1 MIDEKQFDAIIQ
13 KHLKNGKLDRVSAIE
28 ELDAAFGIR
37 EKGKW
42 TWQIRK
48 WLENN
53 KQLVE
58 NSRFVKQLKEIRDVD
73 IVSLAN
79 QKAFVDTIAK
89 NFNISRYEVI
99 GRVTEINEQGIYNI
113 QIINDRLMLNKQ
125 VLRNTKKYVHAVG
138 VERHFKFLVMGDT
151 HLCGIYEQLSFVH
164 YLYDYAKSLGITN
177 VYHVGDI
184 SDGYYRNRP
193 DHIYGLHKI
202 GFDEQAEYIAR
213 NYPKR
218 EGMTTYFITGDHD
231 ETRIK
236 NGGAD
241 IGKKLS
247 AMREDLIYL
256 GVGSAMIQLTPNCNM
271 QLFHPLDGSSYA
283 VSYSGQK
290 YMDSLS
296 GGDKPNLIFTG
307 HHHKGMYFIYRNI
320 HYFEVPSTCLQSS
333 WEKRLK
339 LNNVSGAWIVELDI
353 DEDGSVTHLK
363 AEQIPHYKKIIDD
376 YKNFQ

>member
-1 MIDEKQFDAIIQ
+1 MIDEKQFNAIIQ

-28 ELDAAFGIR
+28 ELDAVFGFR
-37 EKGKW
+37 EKSKW

-79 QKAFVDTIAK
+79 QKAFVELIAK

-125 VLRNTKKYVHAVG
+125 VLRNTKKYVHAIG
-138 VERHFKFLVMGDT
+138 IEKHFKFLVMGDT

-164 YLYDYAKSLGITN
+164 YLYDYAKSLGITH

-213 NYPKR
+213 NYPHR
-218 EGMTTYFITGDHD
+218 EGMTTYFITGNHD
-231 ETRIK
+231 ETHIK
-236 NGGAD
+236 
-241 IGKKLS
+241 KWW
-247 AMREDLIYL
+247 
-256 GVGSAMIQLTPNCNM
+256 C
-271 QLFHPLDGSSYA
+271 
-283 VSYSGQK
+283 
-290 YMDSLS
+290 
-296 GGDKPNLIFTG
+296 
-307 HHHKGMYFIYRNI
+307 
-320 HYFEVPSTCLQSS
+320 
-333 WEKRLK
+333 
-339 LNNVSGAWIVELDI
+339 
-353 DEDGSVTHLK
+353 
-363 AEQIPHYKKIIDD
+363 
-376 YKNFQ
+376 